1 MQKGTVIMDI
11 SNRKKLI
18 LSAIVRLHEDKGDP
32 VGSAILATFLRDLSV
47 SSATLRNEMAELTNL
62 GYLMQPHTS
71 AGRVPTMLG
80 FRYYIDNLI
89 NSYSLEHGEAAEIR
103 SSVMSFDNDPDKAAE
118 SCSKRM
124 AKYFG
129 LAAVTTTPYRSVASV
144 VHYKLISV
152 GRFNVAILAI
162 TDSGSVKTRVTR
174 VEAEPTIEQL
184 VKAENALN
192 KHLAFVSFEDIT
204 SEKLEAVLNFP
215 ETEREIMRGILRA
228 AMILSQTITEKTLYY
243 DGLQYLTRFRELDC
257 EMKELLEL
265 FSDSTTLSKRM
276 QRNDGV
282 SVFVG
287 EELSAYSLN
296 NVSLISSGYTGRSGG
311 KGSLGIAGPTRMNY
325 AYIIPRLR
333 VFCDAMSEL
342 LINR

>member
-1 MQKGTVIMDI
+1 MDI

-18 LSAIVRLHEDKGDP
+18 LSAIVTLHEDKGDP
-32 VGSAILATFLRDLSV
+32 IGSAILANFLSNLSV
-47 SSATLRNEMAELTNL
+47 SSATLRNEMAELTAL

-89 NSYSLEHGEAAEIR
+89 NSYPLERGEALEIR
-103 SSVMSFDNDPDKAAE
+103 KTVLAFDSDPDKAAE
-118 SCSKRM
+118 SCAKTM

-129 LAAVTTTPYRSVASV
+129 LAVASTTPTRTVSSV

-152 GRFNVAILAI
+152 GRFNIALLAV

-174 VEAEPTIEQL
+174 LEIEPTQNEL
-184 VKAENALN
+184 SDAENALN
-192 KHLAFVSFEDIT
+192 KHLAFVSFQDIT
-204 SEKLEAVLNFP
+204 SEKLEAVFSDCNANRSL
-215 ETEREIMRGILRA
+215 TRD
-228 AMILSQTITEKTLYY
+228 ILSGAVILAESITEKSLYY
-243 DGLQYLTRFRELDC
+243 DGLHYLTRFRELDC

-265 FSDSTTLSKRM
+265 FSNSTLLLKRM
-276 QRNDGV
+276 ERGPDI
-282 SVFVG
+282 SVLVG

-296 NVSLISSGYTGRSGG
+296 NISLVSSGYTGRSGFR
-311 KGSLGIAGPTRMNY
+311 GSLGITGPVRMNY
-325 AYIIPRLR
+325 AYIIPRLKT
-333 VFCDAMSEL
+333 FCDSMSEL